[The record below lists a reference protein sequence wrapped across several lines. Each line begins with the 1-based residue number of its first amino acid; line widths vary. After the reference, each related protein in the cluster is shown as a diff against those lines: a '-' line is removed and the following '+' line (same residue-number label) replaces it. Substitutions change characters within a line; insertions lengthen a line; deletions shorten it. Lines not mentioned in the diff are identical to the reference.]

1 MKLTRTKE
9 TVNASMIISLLEN
22 NPMYNDTCELSLRMK
37 FDGFT
42 LQNKEKPRYVICT
55 VMKDDEGIML
65 ELGTTPNEMKGIV
78 MCKLKN
84 SDIIKAAENIFR
96 WFTVVNGDLFNVP
109 AHMGFAEHAVKRFNG
124 TICRYKI
131 SGE

>member
-1 MKLTRTKE
+1 MKLIRTKE
-9 TVNASMIISLLEN
+9 TVDASIIISILECN
-22 NPMYNDTCELSLRMK
+22 LAYSDAPELSLRMTP
-37 FDGFT
+37 DGFT

-84 SDIIKAAENIFR
+84 SEITKAAENIFR
-96 WFTVVNGDLFNVP
+96 WFTVVNGDLFDVP
-109 AHMGFAEHAVKRFNG
+109 AHMGLAEHAVKRFNG